1 MATDTNSTPPAC
13 DGSLR
18 SHLVD
23 LHQHLLDMLGAK
35 DHADAG
41 RIIGELQGM
50 GMDRAR
56 ETPRRQSAV
65 ELLLSLGYVWR
76 TDRWEAPLIAVAPD
90 RIAIKML
97 VAAGFVS
104 KDKANEALR
113 IAHGFRG
120 DLGQA
125 APAAVPVDALRDAE
139 RLDWLMRKV
148 SGKELREIGVD
159 TYENCTRAD
168 IDAAM
173 IATHPQPAAADR
185 GDA

>member
-76 TDRWEAPLIAVAPD
+76 TDRWEAPQHAVAPD

-104 KDKANEALR
+104 EDKANESLR
-113 IAHGFRG
+113 IAHGFGG
-120 DLGQA
+120 DLGQP
-125 APAAVPVDALRDAE
+125 APAAVPVDLSKFRDAVIHAYVLATDARFE
-139 RLDWLMRKV
+139 SQLGELLDL
-148 SGKELREIGVD
+148 
-159 TYENCTRAD
+159 
-168 IDAAM
+168 ID
-173 IATHPQPAAADR
+173 THPQPAAAG